1 MIKIIILLIGFI
13 LGYMTASILLSKKK
27 FIVSTNEKDEV
38 IIEQVGK
45 PKHKFEFLGEINQKQ
60 LEDIERPTAL
70 QRFLG
75 KFKKPAS
82 KEEDEDL

>member
-1 MIKIIILLIGFI
+1 MNEIITLLIGFI
-13 LGYMTASILLSKKK
+13 LGYGVASILLSKKK

-60 LEDIERPTAL
+60 LEDIERPTSL
-70 QRFLG
+70 QKFLG
-75 KFKKPAS
+75 RFKKPAS
-82 KEEDEDL
+82 KEEDEE